1 MPSANIFGK
10 IAARLDLGNAVR
22 VAQMG
27 LKQKQ
32 LGGVLGAYFSGKLMP
47 RLGSDLMESGMM
59 SPVFSGAMGPRR
71 WRSMAEGLA
80 ARPSN
85 FGTAALRATA
95 LGMGGV
101 AAYSMLPQN
110 NALAAGA
117 GAGAF
122 AATYAGLGAL
132 APGMAGGMWGRLGRG
147 AAGLAAGSMAWSGLR
162 SPQTNDYMM
171 RG

>member
-1 MPSANIFGK
+1 MFGRTFAR
-10 IAARLDLGNAVR
+10 IAAGLDLGNAAR

-27 LKQKQ
+27 LKQNQ
-32 LGGVLGAYFSGKLMP
+32 LGGVLSAYFRGVKMPPLGRMARAMEMGLEGAASPAASIPGAVAGRSGNMGRAML
-47 RLGSDLMESGMM
+47 RGSAVGLGGMA
-59 SPVFSGAMGPRR
+59 AM
-71 WRSMAEGLA
+71 
-80 ARPSN
+80 
-85 FGTAALRATA
+85 
-95 LGMGGV
+95 
-101 AAYSMLPQN
+101 SMLPQN
-110 NALAAGA
+110 DAVAAGA